1 MVPLQ
6 AVPAAT
12 PALCCTYLQLPASAP
27 CGQQSAHV
35 LGKVGRMDEAELRD
49 AARLARD
56 CVVMVRAVAL
66 GRWVGD
72 TGPRPVSEAAAVPA
86 TWADVL
92 HGFM

>member
-1 MVPLQ
+1 
-6 AVPAAT
+6 
-12 PALCCTYLQLPASAP
+12 
-27 CGQQSAHV
+27 
-35 LGKVGRMDEAELRD
+35 
-49 AARLARD
+49 
-56 CVVMVRAVAL
+56 MVRAVAL